1 MKIVVAPDSFKG
13 NLTALEVAEFIEAG
27 IKQADKDIEVIKIPA
42 ADGGEGTVEAIV
54 AATGGKIIKQRVH
67 GPFMEEMD
75 SFFGISGDGKTA
87 VIEMAAC
94 SGIMLVKKEELNP
107 LYTTTY
113 GVGEL
118 ILAARNLG
126 CRKINLGIGG
136 SVTNDGGMGMAQALG
151 YKFYDG
157 QNKLLGQGGKY
168 LCEVAG
174 IDSSG
179 FIKEIDGIE
188 IITACDVNNPLYGP
202 NGAAYIYGPQK
213 GADAETIE
221 FLDQGLRHF
230 AEVIKRDLGKDIAD
244 IPGSG
249 AAGGLGGGLLAFLNN
264 ARLCSGIDMV
274 ISSCNFEEAVRNCD
288 LLITGEGRTDS
299 QTANGKV
306 VAGLAKVAEKC
317 GVPVVC
323 LSGSLME
330 GYQKIYEH
338 GVDAAFSNIIAPM
351 TLEEAIRSS
360 PQMLT
365 QASYSIARLM
375 LKIYSRAKAKKS

>member
-13 NLTALEVAEFIEAG
+13 NLTALEVAELIEAG
-27 IKQADKDIEVIKIPA
+27 IKQADKNIEVMKIPV

-67 GPFMEEMD
+67 GPFMEQMD

-94 SGIMLVKKEELNP
+94 AGIMLVKKEELNP

-118 ILAARNLG
+118 ILAAKNLG
-126 CRKINLGIGG
+126 CDKIILGIGG

-151 YKFYDG
+151 YKFYDRH
-157 QNKLLGQGGKY
+157 NKLLGQGGKY
-168 LCEVAG
+168 LCEVSR
-174 IDSSG
+174 IDSSD
-179 FIKEIDGIE
+179 FIREINGIE
-188 IITACDVNNPLYGP
+188 IIAACDVKNPLCGP
-202 NGAAYIYGPQK
+202 NGASYIYGPQK
-213 GADAETIE
+213 GADSETIE
-221 FLDQGLRHF
+221 FLDRGLRHF
-230 AEVIKRDLGKDIAD
+230 AEAIKRDLDKDIAL

-249 AAGGLGGGLLAFLNN
+249 AAGGLGGGLLAFLSNT
-264 ARLCSGIDMV
+264 RLCPGIDMV
-274 ISSCNFEEAVRNCD
+274 VNSCNFEEAVRNCD

-306 VAGLAKVAEKC
+306 VVGLAEVAEKYD
-317 GVPVVC
+317 VPVVC

-351 TLEEAIRSS
+351 TLEEAIRCS
-360 PQMLT
+360 PEMLT

-375 LKIYSRAKAKKS
+375 LKIYTRSKGK

>member
-13 NLTALEVAEFIEAG
+13 NLTAPEVADYIEAG
-27 IKQADKDIEVIKIPA
+27 IRQADKNIEVIKIPV

-54 AATGGKIIKQRVH
+54 AATGGKIIKHRVH
-67 GPFMEEMD
+67 GPFMKEID

-118 ILAARNLG
+118 ILAAKNLG
-126 CRKINLGIGG
+126 CDKINLGIGG
-136 SVTNDGGMGMAQALG
+136 SATNDGGMGMAQALG
-151 YKFYDG
+151 YKFYDS
-157 QNKLLGQGGKY
+157 QNKLIGQGGKH
-168 LCEVAG
+168 LCEVAR
-174 IDSSG
+174 IDSTG
-179 FIKEIDGIE
+179 FFSEIDGIE
-188 IITACDVNNPLYGP
+188 IITACDVNNPLCGP
-202 NGAAYIYGPQK
+202 NGASYIYGPQK
-213 GADAETIE
+213 GAASETIE
-221 FLDQGLRHF
+221 FLDKGLRHF
-230 AEVIKRDLGKDIAD
+230 ADVIKRDLGKDIAG

-264 ARLCSGIDMV
+264 TRLCSGIDMV
-274 ISSCNFEEAVRNCD
+274 INSCNFEQAVRSCD

-306 VAGLAKVAEKC
+306 VVGLAEVADKYN
-317 GVPVVC
+317 VPVVC
-323 LSGSLME
+323 LSGSLIE
-330 GYQKIYEH
+330 GYDKIYEL
-338 GVDAAFSNIIAPM
+338 GVDAAFSNIITPM

-360 PQMLT
+360 PQLLT
-365 QASYSIARLM
+365 QASYSITRLM
-375 LKIYSRAKAKKS
+375 MKIYSRAKAIKS

>member
-13 NLTALEVAEFIEAG
+13 NLSALEVAEYIEAG
-27 IKQADKDIEVIKIPA
+27 IKQADKNIEVVKIPA

-54 AATGGKIIKQRVH
+54 AATDGKIIKQRVH
-67 GPFMEEMD
+67 GPFMKEID
-75 SFFGISGDGKTA
+75 SFFGIAGDGKTA

-118 ILAARNLG
+118 ILAAKNLG
-126 CRKINLGIGG
+126 CEKIVLGIGG

-151 YKFYDG
+151 YKFYDR

-168 LCEVAG
+168 LCEVAR
-174 IDSSG
+174 IDSSD

-188 IITACDVNNPLYGP
+188 IITACDVNNPLCGP
-202 NGAAYIYGPQK
+202 NGAYYIYGPQK
-213 GADAETIE
+213 GADSETIE
-221 FLDQGLRHF
+221 FLDRGLRHF
-230 AEVIKRDLGKDIAD
+230 AGVIKRDLDKDIAG

-249 AAGGLGGGLLAFLNN
+249 AAGGLGGGLLAFLSS

-274 ISSCNFEEAVRNCD
+274 VNSCNFAEAVRDCD

-306 VAGLAKVAEKC
+306 VAGLAEVAEKYN
-317 GVPVVC
+317 VPVVC
-323 LSGSLME
+323 LSGSLTE

-338 GVDAAFSNIIAPM
+338 GVDAAFSNMIAPM
-351 TLEEAIRSS
+351 TLEEAIRCS
-360 PQMLT
+360 PQLLT
-365 QASYSIARLM
+365 QASFSIARLM
-375 LKIYSRAKAKKS
+375 LKIYSRAKAK